1 MTDEPNGLDEQPR
14 PKRPKTPGSGRQLG
28 TPNKPRGPFTGHLR
42 VERLRADALRVL
54 SELAC
59 YGRDEAVRFHAARA
73 LEEATRAER
82 KPAAK
87 T

>member
-14 PKRPKTPGSGRQLG
+14 PKRPKTGGRQLG

-54 SELAC
+54 SELAA
-59 YGRDEAVRFHAARA
+59 YGRSERVRLEAARA
-73 LEEATRAER
+73 LARATQPAD

-87 T
+87 TS